1 MAILKVALLH
11 IDPRPGELKFNRS
24 LIERNVR
31 LAASAGAKFVITP
44 ELAESGYHFTDYIGT
59 DWLGA
64 ESDLW
69 LKHMTGLAGQLGIT
83 ILLATAERDGGSH
96 ALYNSVFV
104 LSPEGRIAGTH
115 RKINIHR
122 SHCTES
128 WADTGKSLEVVDL
141 PGLKLGIL
149 ICADAWNPNL
159 AAGLAAKGADIIVSV
174 ANWGETPCPPES
186 CWEKRSQETGIPVWV
201 CNRTGV
207 EHALNFEDA
216 SSLVAV
222 DGKRLIGYSGPGSVI
237 LYFDWDIN
245 KKAPLQTDFEVVPIS

>member
-1 MAILKVALLH
+1 MAKLKVALLH
-11 IDPRPGELKFNRS
+11 IDPRPGELSANRA

-44 ELAESGYHFTDYIGT
+44 ELAESGYHFADYIGT
-59 DWLGA
+59 NWLGP

-83 ILLATAERDGGSH
+83 ILLATAEHDDDDH
-96 ALYNSVFV
+96 TLYNSVFV
-104 LSPEGRIAGTH
+104 LSPEGKVAGTH

-122 SHCTES
+122 AHCTES
-128 WADTGKSLEVVDL
+128 WADTGKSLEVIEL
-141 PGLKLGIL
+141 QGLKLGIL
-149 ICADAWNPNL
+149 ICADAWNPDL

-186 CWEKRSQETGIPVWV
+186 CWEKRSQETGVPVWV

-207 EHALNFEDA
+207 EHALSFEDA

-222 DGKRLIGYSGPGSVI
+222 DGKRLIGYSGPGAAI
-237 LYFDWDIN
+237 LLFDWDID
-245 KKAPLQTDFEVVPIS
+245 KKAPLQTEFEVVLIS